1 MNITKE
7 LAKVF
12 VKSTDI
18 LEDELNKNK
27 NLSYSIDDVKA
38 LISEWNEIIEK
49 YKLENH
55 ISRID

>member
-1 MNITKE
+1 MSISKE

-12 VKSTDI
+12 VKSTDL

-38 LISEWNEIIEK
+38 LIAEWNMIFYFIFF
-49 YKLENH
+49 YNCIPLCY
-55 ISRID
+55 

>member
-1 MNITKE
+1 MSISKE

-12 VKSTDI
+12 VKSTDL

-38 LISEWNEIIEK
+38 LIAEWNTIIEK
-49 YKLENH
+49 YKIENH
-55 ISRID
+55 IPRID

>member
-12 VKSTDI
+12 AKSIDL

-38 LISEWNEIIEK
+38 LISEWNTIIEK

-55 ISRID
+55 IPRID

>member
-1 MNITKE
+1 MSISKE

-12 VKSTDI
+12 AKSIDL

-27 NLSYSIDDVKA
+27 NLSYSIDDVKT
-38 LISEWNEIIEK
+38 LMTEWNLIIEK

-55 ISRID
+55 IPRID

>member
-1 MNITKE
+1 MNISKE

-12 VKSTDI
+12 VKSTDL
-18 LEDELNKNK
+18 LESELNKNK

-38 LISEWNEIIEK
+38 LISEWNAIIEK

-55 ISRID
+55 IPRID